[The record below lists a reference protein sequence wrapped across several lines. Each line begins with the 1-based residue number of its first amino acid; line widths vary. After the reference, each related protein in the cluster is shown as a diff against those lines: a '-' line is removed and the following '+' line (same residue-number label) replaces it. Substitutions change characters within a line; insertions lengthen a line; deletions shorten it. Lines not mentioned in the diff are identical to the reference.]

1 MCSLTG
7 LESESH
13 GSRCQQTSFQGESAI
28 PDCQTSTFLLCPH
41 MAFLCVQ
48 GELSDVSLMS
58 DVVSTLENLHI
69 PGTWFADV
77 DLTDAVLSLPCQ

>member
-1 MCSLTG
+1 
-7 LESESH
+7 
-13 GSRCQQTSFQGESAI
+13 
-28 PDCQTSTFLLCPH
+28 